1 MAELVTDFT
10 QADVERARRYNRP
23 LYAAL
28 GIDVV
33 LTLGIVAAL
42 AFTAAGDRLYEPLGG
57 LPWWGCALAFPA
69 LVVAL
74 SATVRLPLTFWRG
87 HLHERRFG
95 LSTQGA
101 GAWLL
106 DRVKAIALGVVL
118 AALLLAALVG
128 LARALPVAWPA
139 VAALGAAALVLL
151 LGLVAPVVL
160 EPLFNRFESLP
171 DRELA
176 AELRELSE
184 RAGVPVRDVLVADAS
199 RRTRKENAYV
209 SGLGRTRRVVLY
221 DTLLN
226 RATRAEVRLVTAHEL
241 AHRRERHVAK
251 GAALSALGAAAFV
264 LVLWGLLSWPPVLD
278 AVGATGADDP
288 RIAPF
293 VLFVAAVLEL
303 LVLPFG
309 SALSRRWERLADRF
323 SLELTDDLA
332 AFEAAHVALARSN
345 LADLAPPRMVY
356 FLLFT
361 HPTPPER
368 LQAARSLTR
377 HTPSRSP
384 GDVAPV
390 SAGPDERRNER

>member
-1 MAELVTDFT
+1 
-10 QADVERARRYNRP
+10 
-23 LYAAL
+23 
-28 GIDVV
+28 
-33 LTLGIVAAL
+33 
-42 AFTAAGDRLYEPLGG
+42 
-57 LPWWGCALAFPA
+57 
-69 LVVAL
+69 
-74 SATVRLPLTFWRG
+74 
-87 HLHERRFG
+87 
-95 LSTQGA
+95 
-101 GAWLL
+101 
-106 DRVKAIALGVVL
+106 VKAIALGVVL

-251 GAALSALGAAAFV
+251 GAAFSALGAAAFV